1 MADYAPVLGRPKT
14 VTMTAGASI
23 TGGQVLVFSAADT
36 VVPSGVNPA
45 NYAGI
50 AAHDAASGAPV
61 TVMMGAG
68 VVHET
73 PVAAGVTAA
82 ALVYGGAAG
91 QVTGTAGTGY
101 GAVALGV
108 AVRTLGGAGTLRWK
122 SLVG

>member
-14 VTMTAGASI
+14 VTMTAGATI

-36 VVPSGVNPA
+36 VSPSAVNPA

-61 TVMMGAG
+61 TVMMGSG

-73 PVAAGVTAA
+73 PTAAGVTAG
-82 ALVYGGAAG
+82 ALVYGGATG